1 MSKILVTGA
10 AGFVGSHLINS
21 LANDNTVVGID
32 NVNQYYST
40 QLKEDRIQNLNF
52 NHKEKFIFRKLDLCD
67 FSLLDKL
74 FKEFEFD
81 YVINLAAQAGVRF
94 SLEDPNAYI
103 QSNVVGFH
111 NLLNCLKERN
121 IKHFIFASSSSVY
134 GMNKNSIFNRKDQTD
149 APVSLYAATKK
160 SNEIIAHSYSHLYD
174 IPTTGLRFF
183 TVYGPWGR
191 PDMAYFNF
199 TKMILN
205 NETINVFGDGSSKR
219 DYTYIS
225 DVVACIK
232 NLIKI
237 PPNSG
242 FSFSKSLAKFQIYN
256 IGNNRPIKILKFI
269 ETLENIIGIK
279 AKLKFVDNQKG
290 DVPLTFA
297 DIDDTVKNFNYEPK
311 TLIEEGLKKFFD
323 WYQEYYNV
331 KS

>member
-279 AKLKFVDNQKG
+279 AKLRFVDNQKG